1 VNLCRNIGTH
11 RAQVSRKQAKILAHT
26 WKGVSHRAAQ
36 DSQEGARRFSCCGG
50 MCSGKLELAPFTKV
64 EVLPHAWHQKCQS
77 THLRATRS
85 DASIPAAPNANG
97 EI

>member
-1 VNLCRNIGTH
+1 VNLGRNIGTH
-11 RAQVSRKQAKILAHT
+11 RAHPCAHLE
-26 WKGVSHRAAQ
+26 KCFNRAAQ

-85 DASIPAAPNANG
+85 DASIPTAPNANR